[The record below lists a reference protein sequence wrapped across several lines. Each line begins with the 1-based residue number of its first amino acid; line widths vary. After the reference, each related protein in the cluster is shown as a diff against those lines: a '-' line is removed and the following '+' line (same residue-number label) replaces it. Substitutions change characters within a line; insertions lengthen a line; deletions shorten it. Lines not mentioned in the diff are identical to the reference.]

1 MGSYCYLGKAN
12 VVQTRTGTAS
22 RSGYSAERSGA
33 LGRGD
38 QVGTDRRFVVL
49 LQQSRDPIPLPAV
62 ARGDDDPL
70 MLKSFFFIGTCHEMV
85 NDRSA
90 S

>member
-1 MGSYCYLGKAN
+1 
-12 VVQTRTGTAS
+12 
-22 RSGYSAERSGA
+22 
-33 LGRGD
+33 
-38 QVGTDRRFVVL
+38 VGTDRRFVVL